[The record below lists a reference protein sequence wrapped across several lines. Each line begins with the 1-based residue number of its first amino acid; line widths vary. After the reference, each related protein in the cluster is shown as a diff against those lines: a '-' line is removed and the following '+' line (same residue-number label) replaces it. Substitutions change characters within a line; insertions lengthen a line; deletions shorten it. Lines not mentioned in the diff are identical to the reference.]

1 MPGVDAKKAAL
12 DELFE
17 ALSAQLIGKPIEL
30 EDKIIIPIT
39 KMGLGF
45 GTNIGRTGPDA
56 SEEVRERYG
65 AGGGV
70 GLFPVAVVIVFK
82 GISGPEGVKVVPL
95 LPPGESL
102 SDIAQVFME
111 RIMGHREK
119 RAEKVAAINVE

>member
-1 MPGVDAKKAAL
+1 MLGVDAKKATL

-17 ALSAQLIGKPIEL
+17 ALSAQLIGEPIEL

-39 KMGLGF
+39 KMGMGF

-70 GLFPVAVVIVFK
+70 GLFPIAVVIVFK

-95 LPPGESL
+95 SPPGESL

-111 RIMGHREK
+111 RVIGHREK
-119 RAEKVAAINVE
+119 RAENVAAINVE